1 MTPMIS
7 ESTFHMLGA
16 EGGRRSIDFANVFMS
31 PQWNNLLYN
40 SK

>member
-7 ESTFHMLGA
+7 EWISVTPHV
-16 EGGRRSIDFANVFMS
+16 EGCCQPVDFANVFIA

-40 SK
+40 SR